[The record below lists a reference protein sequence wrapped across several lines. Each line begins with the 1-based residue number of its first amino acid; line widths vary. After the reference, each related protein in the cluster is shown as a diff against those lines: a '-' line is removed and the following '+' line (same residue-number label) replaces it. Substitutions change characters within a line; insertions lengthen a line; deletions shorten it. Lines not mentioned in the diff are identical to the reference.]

1 MRQRMATR
9 RAIAIV
15 VVPVLLAFLASLWAV
30 PPALAQSK
38 ALLLGDS
45 LTAGY
50 YATTADHSYAAIL
63 QGWLS
68 LYGYDASSQ
77 GWPGGYLVD
86 IDASLDAIRAS
97 APDLAVI
104 EFGTNDAGAHVST
117 ADFEHA
123 YRELLETIRQT
134 RPGSTVIMLG
144 VWKQYPAVRAV
155 YDRIIS
161 RLALEYGA
169 QYVSLEDLGG
179 DPTMSGP
186 SGVSVYR
193 GTSDGFHPNDAGH
206 AALAA
211 AVEDAIRWRCSVTL
225 AGGASFTRSR
235 LVAVDVSAQN
245 RLSAILAA
253 RVSLDGTTWSEW
265 ATPPLV
271 NPVRLPSGDGPKKL
285 WLQFLDA
292 QGVTCL
298 PVSDSIVLDTQG
310 PTTRAYDAVAR
321 RGENVVLRYRVHDA
335 LSRSAR
341 VTLVIR
347 TAAGKFVR
355 ALHLGWQRTGQVC
368 STALVADFT
377 PGRYRCSV
385 AAVDLA
391 GNRQSEGVSAR
402 LLVR

>member
-9 RAIAIV
+9 RVIAIA

-45 LTAGY
+45 LTDGY

-86 IDASLDAIRAS
+86 VDASLDAIRAS

-155 YDRIIS
+155 YDLIIS

-169 QYVSLEDLGG
+169 QYVSLEDLGD

-225 AGGASFTRSR
+225 AGGVSFTRSR

-285 WLQFLDA
+285 WLQLLDA

-298 PVSDSIVLDTQG
+298 PVSDSIVLDTHG

-321 RGENVVLRYRVHDA
+321 RGENVVLRYRVRDA

-347 TAAGKFVR
+347 TAAGKLVR

-368 STALVADFT
+368 YTALVADFT

>member
-9 RAIAIV
+9 RVIAIA

-45 LTAGY
+45 LTDGY

-86 IDASLDAIRAS
+86 VDASLDAIRAS

-169 QYVSLEDLGG
+169 QYVSLEDLGD

-285 WLQFLDA
+285 WLQLLDA

-298 PVSDSIVLDTQG
+298 PVSDSIVLDTHG

-321 RGENVVLRYRVHDA
+321 RGENVVLRYRVRDA

-347 TAAGKFVR
+347 TAAGKLVR
-355 ALHLGWQRTGQVC
+355 ALHLGWQRTGQVY

-391 GNRQSEGVSAR
+391 GNRQSDGVSAG

>member
-9 RAIAIV
+9 RAIAV
-15 VVPVLLAFLASLWAV
+15 AVVPVLLAFLASLWAV

-45 LTAGY
+45 LTDGY

-68 LYGYDASSQ
+68 LYGYDAASQ

-86 IDASLDAIRAS
+86 VDASLDAIRAS
-97 APDLAVI
+97 APNLAVI

-134 RPGSTVIMLG
+134 RPRSTVIMLG

-169 QYVSLEDLGG
+169 QYVSLEDLGD

-225 AGGASFTRSR
+225 AGGVSFTRSR

-285 WLQFLDA
+285 WLQLLDA

-298 PVSDSIVLDTQG
+298 PVSDSIVLDTHG

-321 RGENVVLRYRVHDA
+321 RGENVVLRYRVRDA

-347 TAAGKFVR
+347 TAAGKLVR

-368 STALVADFT
+368 YTALVADFT

-391 GNRQSEGVSAR
+391 GNRQSDGVSAR

>member
-9 RAIAIV
+9 RAIAIA

-45 LTAGY
+45 LTDGY

-68 LYGYDASSQ
+68 LYGYDASSW

-86 IDASLDAIRAS
+86 VDASLDAIRAS

-155 YDRIIS
+155 YDLIIS

-169 QYVSLEDLGG
+169 QYVSLEDLGD

-211 AVEDAIRWRCSVTL
+211 AVEDAVRWRCSVTL
-225 AGGASFTRSR
+225 AGGVSFTRSR

-245 RLSAILAA
+245 RLSAILTA

-285 WLQFLDA
+285 WLQLLDA

-298 PVSDSIVLDTQG
+298 PVSDSIVLDTHG

-321 RGENVVLRYRVHDA
+321 RGENVVLRYRVRDA

-347 TAAGKFVR
+347 TGAGKFVR
-355 ALHLGWQRTGQVC
+355 ALHLGWQRTGQVY

>member
-1 MRQRMATR
+1 
-9 RAIAIV
+9 
-15 VVPVLLAFLASLWAV
+15 
-30 PPALAQSK
+30 
-38 ALLLGDS
+38 
-45 LTAGY
+45 
-50 YATTADHSYAAIL
+50 
-63 QGWLS
+63 
-68 LYGYDASSQ
+68 
-77 GWPGGYLVD
+77 
-86 IDASLDAIRAS
+86 
-97 APDLAVI
+97 
-104 EFGTNDAGAHVST
+104 
-117 ADFEHA
+117 
-123 YRELLETIRQT
+123 
-134 RPGSTVIMLG
+134 MLG

-155 YDRIIS
+155 YDLIIS

-169 QYVSLEDLGG
+169 QYVSLEDLGD

-225 AGGASFTRSR
+225 AGGVSFTRSR

-245 RLSAILAA
+245 RLSAIRAA
-253 RVSLDGTTWSEW
+253 RVSLDGTTWREW
-265 ATPPLV
+265 ATYPPV

-285 WLQFLDA
+285 WLQFRDA
-292 QGVTCL
+292 QRVACL
-298 PVSDSIVLDTQG
+298 PVSDSIVLDTHG

-321 RGENVVLRYRVHDA
+321 RGENVVLRYRVRDA

-347 TAAGKFVR
+347 TAAGKLVR
-355 ALHLGWQRTGQVC
+355 ALHLGWQRTGRVC

>member
-9 RAIAIV
+9 RAIAIA

-45 LTAGY
+45 LTDGY

-68 LYGYDASSQ
+68 LYGYDAASQ

-155 YDRIIS
+155 YDLIIS

-169 QYVSLEDLGG
+169 QYVSLEDLGD

-225 AGGASFTRSR
+225 AGGVSFTRSR

-245 RLSAILAA
+245 RLSAILTA

-285 WLQFLDA
+285 WLQLLDA

-298 PVSDSIVLDTQG
+298 PVSDSIVLDTHG

-321 RGENVVLRYRVHDA
+321 RGENVVLRYRVRDA

-355 ALHLGWQRTGQVC
+355 ALHLGWQRTGQVY

>member
-9 RAIAIV
+9 RVIAIA

-45 LTAGY
+45 LTDGY

-68 LYGYDASSQ
+68 LYGYDAASQ

-86 IDASLDAIRAS
+86 VDASLDAIRAS

-155 YDRIIS
+155 YDLIIS

-169 QYVSLEDLGG
+169 QYVSLEDLGD

-211 AVEDAIRWRCSVTL
+211 AVEDAVRWHCSVTL
-225 AGGASFTRSR
+225 AGGASYTRSR

-245 RLSAILAA
+245 RLSAIRAA
-253 RVSLDGTTWSEW
+253 RVSLDGTTWREW
-265 ATPPLV
+265 ATYPPV

-285 WLQFLDA
+285 WLQFRDA
-292 QGVTCL
+292 QRVACL
-298 PVSDSIVLDTQG
+298 PVSDSIVLDTHG

-321 RGENVVLRYRVHDA
+321 RGENVVLRYRVRDA

-347 TAAGKFVR
+347 TAAGKLVR